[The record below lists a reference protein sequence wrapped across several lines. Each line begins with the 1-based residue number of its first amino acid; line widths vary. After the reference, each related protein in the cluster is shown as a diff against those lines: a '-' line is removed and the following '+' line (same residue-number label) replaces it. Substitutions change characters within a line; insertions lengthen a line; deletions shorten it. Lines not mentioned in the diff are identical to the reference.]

1 MTVREVQKVLL
12 ENGCYLMPYID
23 LPKDHPHFKALQRI
37 GVCGILKG
45 EGRSINWA
53 NETWFRKD
61 EPVGVSELSQGL
73 ADLYPTFKMEASG
86 EYLSVEETENLLVA
100 LGVFLE
106 KEGITAEHIRKAWG
120 DLGLRDYKPNR
131 PVSREE
137 FAVLFDHFLT
147 PFDMIRVDINGMP
160 V

>member
-1 MTVREVQKVLL
+1 MGQAAGILAALAVKENRELREVTVREVQKVLL
-12 ENGCYLMPYID
+12 ENGGYLMPYID

-73 ADLYPTFKMEASG
+73 ADLYPT
-86 EYLSVEETENLLVA
+86 V
-100 LGVFLE
+100 
-106 KEGITAEHIRKAWG
+106 
-120 DLGLRDYKPNR
+120 
-131 PVSREE
+131 
-137 FAVLFDHFLT
+137 
-147 PFDMIRVDINGMP
+147 
-160 V
+160 